1 MAIFSVNRF
10 HLVYCRLYVSEMQH
24 RNYKIQEVI
33 HNPLLHILIST
44 FELQASLVIF
54 EENFLEFFSICCT
67 INLIFKVDLMK
78 LKCLNGQLLRV
89 HPHVTVSL
97 VTE

>member
-1 MAIFSVNRF
+1 M
-10 HLVYCRLYVSEMQH
+10 
-24 RNYKIQEVI
+24 

-67 INLIFKVDLMK
+67 INLIFKVDLIK

-97 VTE
+97 VTEWAKEISEKKYFCIHWQFGLMWISSS